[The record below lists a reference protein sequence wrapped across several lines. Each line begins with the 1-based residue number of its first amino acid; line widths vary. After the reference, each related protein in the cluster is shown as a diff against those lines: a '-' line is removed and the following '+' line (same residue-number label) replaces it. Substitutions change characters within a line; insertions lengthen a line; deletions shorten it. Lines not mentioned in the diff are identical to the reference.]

1 MAETVEIWAT
11 KYALTSGVAKYDAQI
26 SDGMAVVRGAGHLR
40 MFFHGEGKEW
50 HRTRGSAIHRAE
62 QMRQDKIR
70 SLERQLEK
78 LRKLSFGL
86 TP

>member
-1 MAETVEIWAT
+1 MSEMVTIWAT
-11 KYALTSGVAKYDAQI
+11 KYALTSGVAKYDARI
-26 SDGMAVVRGAGHLR
+26 SDHMAIVREPGSLT

-50 HRTRGSAIHRAE
+50 HRTRDSAIHRAE
-62 QMRQDKIR
+62 EMRLDKIK

-78 LRKLSFGL
+78 LKKLSFGL